1 MSRLTLTEERKIYNQ
16 DSIFSPYA
24 KTCGFVTHLITPAH
38 RRAYKAQPANPA
50 AGAAERDATKRLL
63 IVLQLSVITT
73 GDFYISGAAS
83 TSDHGFTYTL
93 NTDAAQWR

>member
-38 RRAYKAQPANPA
+38 RRAYEAQPAKQA
-50 AGAAERDATKRLL
+50 TGAAERDATNRLL
-63 IVLQLSVITT
+63 IVLKLSVILC
-73 GDFYISGAAS
+73 G
-83 TSDHGFTYTL
+83 GFL
-93 NTDAAQWR
+93 HKNIPRPFGRGI